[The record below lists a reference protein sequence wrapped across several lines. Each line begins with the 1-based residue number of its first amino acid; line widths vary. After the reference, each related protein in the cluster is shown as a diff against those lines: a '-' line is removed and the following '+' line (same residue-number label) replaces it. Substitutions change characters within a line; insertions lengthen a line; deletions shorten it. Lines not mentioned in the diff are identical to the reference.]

1 MDGNLTYNPSSGN
14 LTATKFTGSGV
25 ALTGVVTS
33 IVAGSNITLTG
44 GPTGIVTI
52 AAAGGGSGITD
63 VIQDTTPQLGGN
75 LDLNS
80 KNITGTG
87 NAQIVGVITATS
99 AVPTWTLGAS

>member
-1 MDGNLTYNPSSGN
+1 MQPNL
-14 LTATKFTGSGV
+14 LV
-25 ALTGVVTS
+25 VVLHLLVVTS
-33 IVAGSNITLTG
+33 IVAGSNITWLE
-44 GPTGIVTI
+44 PTGIVTI

-87 NAQIVGVITATS
+87 SFNVTGIITATTF
-99 AVPTWTLGAS
+99 VGKWFCNLREIKLYVMLWLQLYCC